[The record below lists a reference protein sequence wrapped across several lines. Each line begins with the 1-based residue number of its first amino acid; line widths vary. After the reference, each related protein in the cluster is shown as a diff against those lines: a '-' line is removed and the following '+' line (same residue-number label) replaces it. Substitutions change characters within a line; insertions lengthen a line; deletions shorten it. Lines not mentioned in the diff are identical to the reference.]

1 MIAGALQ
8 WGAAVGIQE
17 SPLRAVVA
25 DLVPAPRRATA
36 YGVYAARLR
45 AATAADRALTG
56 WLYDTSIPVPIASI
70 AVIQITALGRAAA
83 IKLRLRTAVLDRAD
97 HC

>member
-1 MIAGALQ
+1 MVGAL
-8 WGAAVGIQE
+8 A
-17 SPLRAVVA
+17 
-25 DLVPAPRRATA
+25 
-36 YGVYAARLR
+36 
-45 AATAADRALTG
+45 G
-56 WLYDTSIPVPIASI
+56 WLYDTSIPVLIASI